1 MKIAVIGGNGK
12 AGRLIIKEGIERGMD
27 MTAIV
32 RSENKSPAQK
42 VILKDLFNLTYAD
55 IKDFDVVV
63 TAFGVWKP
71 EEFPQHSSSLMHLCD
86 VISGSSIRLIVVGG
100 AGNLLLNREKGIRVI
115 DNPEFPEEF
124 KPLAISEVEAL
135 EALKK
140 RSDVKWTYISPAL
153 DFRFDGEK
161 TGKYILSDETFKTND
176 KGKSILSYSD
186 YAVALIDEAVEGNN
200 IQKAISIVGI

>member
-12 AGRLIIKEGIERGMD
+12 AGSLIIKEGMERGMD
-27 MTAIV
+27 ITSII

-100 AGNLLLNREKGIRVI
+100 AGNLLLNREK
-115 DNPEFPEEF
+115 E
-124 KPLAISEVEAL
+124 SE
-135 EALKK
+135 
-140 RSDVKWTYISPAL
+140 
-153 DFRFDGEK
+153 
-161 TGKYILSDETFKTND
+161 
-176 KGKSILSYSD
+176 
-186 YAVALIDEAVEGNN
+186 
-200 IQKAISIVGI
+200 